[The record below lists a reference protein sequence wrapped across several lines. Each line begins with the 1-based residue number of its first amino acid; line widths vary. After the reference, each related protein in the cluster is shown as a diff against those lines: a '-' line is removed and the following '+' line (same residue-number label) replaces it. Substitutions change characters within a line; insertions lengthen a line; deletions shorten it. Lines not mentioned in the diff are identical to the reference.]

1 MRKLRKRKIVAV
13 SGIILLL
20 LMTYMGKTQI
30 CYGQQEEETVLPK
43 ELDLGDYTET
53 MTVGERQLLY
63 VTVLPEIATEK
74 NIAYTSS
81 ASAVATINSMGRIT
95 AISAGTT
102 VITAKCGLVTEEF
115 TLTVKEAEEQTE
127 ETKTE
132 VTAIEVADYEEEL
145 EVDKTMTLSATV
157 LPSDAT
163 DATVTYYS
171 GNAGI
176 ATVTSTGE
184 VKGIAPGQVII
195 TLTAGNISKDI
206 HLTVKVK
213 TEAVQVNSTYVVLKK
228 GETFLLKAKVVP
240 EEADQSLTY
249 KSADPGVASV
259 SGRGEIHAEATGS
272 TTIIVSGKDMS
283 NAVTVIVNDT
293 GNAEGSENISEVKE
307 DSTLPVTDRK
317 LLELLTGQDI
327 IVIQAEEYWTVSRNI
342 LRELYERK
350 KTIRI
355 EDDGYTITL
364 SGEEIVNCQNELY
377 LPMEMEKTGED
388 IKFILNA
395 GKNLPGKIRLSVK
408 DADNYKYVYLYNEAK
423 GKYEQIQVEDAGEM
437 DLDIAGKY
445 KLTRDKIGGMS
456 VSLIAAG
463 TGSAVVVVLAAVY
476 LVMKRKYLFW

>member
-63 VTVLPEIATEK
+63 VTVLPETATEK